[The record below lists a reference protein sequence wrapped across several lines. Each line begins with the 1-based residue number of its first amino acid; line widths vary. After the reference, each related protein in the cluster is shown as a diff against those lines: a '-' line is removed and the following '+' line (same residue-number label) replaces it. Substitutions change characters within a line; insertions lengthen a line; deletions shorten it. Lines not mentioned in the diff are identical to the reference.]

1 MATLDWD
8 TLKVP
13 DPAHPDNEPAER
25 RPECIFETC
34 NTTHTARTAFSC
46 HDCGG
51 TTVRTCMRE
60 HIPAHIVPEWLE
72 GAGDRGW
79 VCPECAWVRQ
89 AVDEETAADL
99 AAGAGELGEDGEYS
113 EADSQSGTGLQH
125 RDAHHP
131 ADSNTDLRVAN
142 SLEYLLKLT
151 GRLEKEQKEL
161 KKTVETQAKQIA
173 TLQKALQ
180 RTEAELPA
188 DFSAHI
194 VSTWG
199 SSIATAPGRRLVK
212 AEVSRVF
219 RQAELS
225 DAPSSPDWQHQL
237 IQAFDS
243 LFQTMGLIRDDDDPD
258 RFIEAL
264 HKTIVAMNS
273 HFLLK
278 GRAGARLYLAKAKI
292 MDPAKYDAVAH
303 GRLLRE
309 GRATQDDTQER
320 RAAFQE
326 RFLQER
332 NTQDRPAP
340 YSGKGHHKG
349 RGGKGKRQ

>member
-1 MATLDWD
+1 M
-8 TLKVP
+8 
-13 DPAHPDNEPAER
+13 
-25 RPECIFETC
+25 
-34 NTTHTARTAFSC
+34 
-46 HDCGG
+46 
-51 TTVRTCMRE
+51 
-60 HIPAHIVPEWLE
+60 
-72 GAGDRGW
+72 
-79 VCPECAWVRQ
+79 
-89 AVDEETAADL
+89 
-99 AAGAGELGEDGEYS
+99 
-113 EADSQSGTGLQH
+113 
-125 RDAHHP
+125 
-131 ADSNTDLRVAN
+131 
-142 SLEYLLKLT
+142 
-151 GRLEKEQKEL
+151 
-161 KKTVETQAKQIA
+161 
-173 TLQKALQ
+173 
-180 RTEAELPA
+180 
-188 DFSAHI
+188 
-194 VSTWG
+194 
-199 SSIATAPGRRLVK
+199 K

-326 RFLQER
+326 RF
-332 NTQDRPAP
+332 PA
-340 YSGKGHHKG
+340 GA
-349 RGGKGKRQ
+349 